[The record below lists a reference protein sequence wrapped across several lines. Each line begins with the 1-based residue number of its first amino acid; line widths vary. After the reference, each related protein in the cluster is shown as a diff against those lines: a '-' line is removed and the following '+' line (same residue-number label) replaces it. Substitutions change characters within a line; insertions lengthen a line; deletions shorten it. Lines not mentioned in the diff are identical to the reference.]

1 MKGKHGHRAH
11 HHGHHK
17 HHKAEGGRVDM
28 KVSGN
33 PDVFKEAEEKGPG
46 KKHGGKV
53 HHMRHKMEGHKPHH
67 RMDRPGRRKGGRVG
81 ADSAPLSS
89 AHHGTHTSA
98 PKGSP
103 SPHDTYGG
111 EHAD

>member
-1 MKGKHGHRAH
+1 MAYGHKQHHHSKQHQHHRA
-11 HHGHHK
+11 K
-17 HHKAEGGRVDM
+17 GGRVDM

-33 PDVFKEAEEKGPG
+33 PDVFKEAEEKEGSKNKG
-46 KKHGGKV
+46 GRVHKHKH
-53 HHMRHKMEGHKPHH
+53 HHMHGHHPKH
-67 RMDRPGRRKGGRVG
+67 RMDRPGRKKGGRVG
-81 ADSAPLSS
+81 ADNAPLSS
-89 AHHGTHTSA
+89 AHHGGYTSN